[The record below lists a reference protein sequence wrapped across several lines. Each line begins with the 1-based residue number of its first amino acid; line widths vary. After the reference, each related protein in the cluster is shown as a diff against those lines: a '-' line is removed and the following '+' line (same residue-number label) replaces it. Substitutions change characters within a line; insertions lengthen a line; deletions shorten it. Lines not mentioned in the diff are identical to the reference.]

1 MLKINYL
8 AEQTPNLSSRTGT
21 VGFPQNKF
29 TQPPIVII
37 SVASFNNVSL
47 NVCIRNVTKDYFT
60 YHTKYCN
67 EGVYGQQ
74 YGDMLNWLAIGP

>member
-1 MLKINYL
+1 MSQINYL
-8 AEQTPNLSSRTGT
+8 AGQTPNLSSGTGT

-37 SVASFNNVSL
+37 SVVSSNNFPL

-60 YHTKYCN
+60 YYTKYCN
-67 EGVYGQQ
+67 GGVYRQQ
-74 YGDMLNWLAIGP
+74 YGDKLNWLAIGS